1 MSDGGREMVFDS
13 VPDSFANMKTIF
25 LASLIL
31 TVAARAATPD
41 SYRKR
46 WRDPEACGPDD
57 GSVVD
62 G

>member
-1 MSDGGREMVFDS
+1 MVFDS

-46 WRDPEACGPDD
+46 WRDPEACGPND